1 MTKWGTG
8 LIGFFLGALLL
19 ATPAAQTTIRNI
31 TVLAMPADAT
41 ELPAAVALTD
51 DLTLSSTPP
60 VISANY
66 CFDGTNWDRC
76 PIGEGGAGTVTAD
89 TSRMTLASDGLV
101 HYRTAAGVTEDETEI
116 KATAGQ
122 LLAITVSNT
131 NAAARYLRCYNLTA
145 AATTPGTS
153 TVFLGFALPAGSSI
167 SHTFGPTG
175 LIFSTALT
183 CTLTTGAADTDVT
196 EVAANEVKWV
206 ITYK

>member
-31 TVLAMPADAT
+31 TVLAMPTDAT
-41 ELPAAVALTD
+41 ELPVAVALAD
-51 DLTLSSTPP
+51 DLTLANAPH

-66 CFDGTNWDRC
+66 CYDGTNWDRC

-89 TSRMTLASDGLV
+89 TSRVTLASDGIV
-101 HYRTAAGVTEDETEI
+101 HYRTSTGVTEDEAEI

-122 LLAITVSNT
+122 LLSATVSNT
-131 NAAARYLRCYNLTA
+131 NAAARYFRCYNLTA

-153 TVFLGFALPAGSSI
+153 TVFLGFALPPASSVT
-167 SHTFGPTG
+167 HTFGPTG

-196 EVAANEVKWV
+196 EVAANEVKW
-206 ITYK
+206 TLAYK